1 MDHLA
6 FYKKNESLKE
16 TVSQLRFT
24 YTRPY
29 TQYFIRDV
37 EQMERLLTEIDDTVL
52 LFYFTEKMTSHDQD
66 VIQLLS
72 ASYKNVKIVLL
83 SENTFALNA
92 WRLNIFHFDAYPV
105 MSDML
110 TFAYHKWEKSLD
122 NADEEL
128 TLKTDEGIV
137 KLMHRDILYL
147 QAAGNYTMIH
157 QSGDKCLVLTKQLG
171 TFSELYEQFSRF
183 ERVHR
188 SLILNFENVKAC
200 KNSMIYFHK
209 SQKPLA
215 ISPLLESKVKKM
227 LLGHE

>member
-6 FYKKNESLKE
+6 FYKRNESLKE

-24 YTRPY
+24 YARPY
-29 TQYFIRDV
+29 TQYFIRDI
-37 EQMERLLTEIDDTVL
+37 EQLERLLAGMDETIL
-52 LFYFTEKMTSHDQD
+52 LFYFTEKMTKNDQD
-66 VIQLLS
+66 VLQLLS
-72 ASYKNVKIVLL
+72 GSYKNVKIVLL
-83 SENTFALNA
+83 SETTFALNA

-137 KLMHRDILYL
+137 KLKHRDILYL
-147 QAAGNYTMIH
+147 QAAGNYSMIH
-157 QSGDKCLVLTKQLG
+157 QSGDKCLVLTRQLG

-188 SLILNFENVKAC
+188 SLILNFENIKAC
-200 KNSMIYFHK
+200 KNNMIYFHR
-209 SQKPLA
+209 SQKPLV
-215 ISPLLESKVKKM
+215 ISPLLESKIKKM
-227 LLGHE
+227 LLAHE